1 MLLFFQLTRSIDPVN
16 RHVRWSQLDIFL
28 WRAQRAKDK
37 IEGLGSHFDCEIL
50 VYWVFVRS
58 SSLPEVLE
66 ALKTALT
73 GFPDSLAPAHTTLP
87 GPVRLLTGNNLVNEL
102 GFFSNSIEVVTVFLL
117 TSCNQL
123 MVIPCL
129 GCSPA
134 AQLYEHASVCP
145 HTCRVDRH
153 RGAGHRLY
161 VPGGWAG
168 GKRRRRPRLYIAP
181 ANFDDA
187 QAELISVQEL

>member
-28 WRAQRAKDK
+28 WRAQRAEDK

-129 GCSPA
+129 A
-134 AQLYEHASVCP
+134 
-145 HTCRVDRH
+145 RH
-153 RGAGHRLY
+153 RQCT
-161 VPGGWAG
+161 
-168 GKRRRRPRLYIAP
+168 KRQSS
-181 ANFDDA
+181 DA
-187 QAELISVQEL
+187 HQPTRSRMFFTSLHFLWLPSSYPDRQDGYSPLLFQ

>member
-28 WRAQRAKDK
+28 WRAQRAEDK

-129 GCSPA
+129 DVCGEVASP
-134 AQLYEHASVCP
+134 CP
-145 HTCRVDRH
+145 V
-153 RGAGHRLY
+153 L
-161 VPGGWAG
+161 
-168 GKRRRRPRLYIAP
+168 
-181 ANFDDA
+181 
-187 QAELISVQEL
+187 